1 MPDGK
6 GTQLPAPAPHSGS
19 PVSVFASDPANLEA
33 SWRRC
38 VDRYRFDPSAK
49 QRIVVLTSKELREHC
64 EPVEQTLSAAEEELD
79 YIGGPLSDV
88 GFIASVSNMAGLI
101 LHYRTD
107 PDSNVD
113 IERAGSLWGEG
124 IAGTNGVGTCIIERR
139 PTDVQG
145 TQHFFRDFAAL
156 SCTSAPILSPDSG
169 MIGVL
174 NFATANPDVD
184 PSTFRLASG
193 LVRRVAERLSNRL
206 FRMAFRDGIIL
217 SGRLGTQGP
226 VLFALDRDHF
236 VVGANHAARNW
247 LNWQDG
253 ALRPA
258 DLWSIF
264 DRDPDTLSRVAA
276 CGGTI
281 SLRRAGRDNLFA
293 IEAPSGIAPAPQRT
307 AKPSTATSTVR
318 TAVRPHATRTD
329 APPSVE
335 ECVGSTAAAQTQFR
349 LLKRVYGRGLPVLI
363 LGETGTGKDTLARA
377 LHQEGGRADRP
388 YVAFNC
394 AAVPETLIDSELFGY
409 SVGAFTGARREGS
422 PGRLIEADRGTLFLD
437 EIGDM
442 PLVLQTRLLRVLES
456 GEVSPL
462 GSGKTR
468 TIDVQIIAAT
478 NQNLKTRVA
487 EGLFREDLYY
497 RLAGVVIQLQPLRQR
512 EDFTQLAR
520 RMLDRVAGSEDVR
533 LSDEALAR
541 LARHRWPGNARE
553 LKFVLQRAA
562 QICEGGWIR
571 PEDLMLD
578 EQMPG
583 DGMARTSA
591 PAIADPAPQPATT
604 ARASIHAAE
613 RTAIADALARCAG
626 DVMKT
631 ADALKISRAT
641 LYRKMRQHSLR
652 PQRYVNYGDLH

>member
-6 GTQLPAPAPHSGS
+6 GAQLPAAAPRSGS
-19 PVSVFASDPANLEA
+19 AVDVFAGAPVNLEA

-38 VDRYRFDPSAK
+38 VDRYRFDPTSK
-49 QRIVVLTSKELREHC
+49 QRIVVLSSSELREHC
-64 EPVEQTLSAAEEELD
+64 EPFEQTLAAAEEELD

-145 TQHFFRDFAAL
+145 TQHFFRDFSAL
-156 SCTSAPILSPDSG
+156 SCTSAPILSPDSA
-169 MIGVL
+169 MVGVL

-217 SGRLGTQGP
+217 SGRSGTQGP
-226 VLFALDRDHF
+226 VLFALDREHF
-236 VVGANHAARNW
+236 IVGANHAARNW

-258 DLWSIF
+258 ELWTIF

-276 CGGTI
+276 SGGTI
-281 SLRRAGRDNLFA
+281 SLRRAGRDSLFA
-293 IEAPSGIAPAPQRT
+293 IETPSAFAPAPQRP
-307 AKPSTATSTVR
+307 ARQSPGAPSPAAPVKPAARSST
-318 TAVRPHATRTD
+318 HARAD
-329 APPSVE
+329 APPNVE
-335 ECVGSTAAAQTQFR
+335 ECVGSTATAQSQFK

-377 LHQEGGRADRP
+377 LHQEGGRAERA

-409 SVGAFTGARREGS
+409 GVGAFTGARREGS
-422 PGRLIEADRGTLFLD
+422 PGRLIEADGGTLFLD

-487 EGLFREDLYY
+487 QGLFREDLYY
-497 RLAGVVIQLQPLRQR
+497 RLAGVVIQLQPLRDR
-512 EDFTQLAR
+512 EDFAQLAQ
-520 RMLDRVAGSEDVR
+520 RMLDRVAGGEDVR

-578 EQMPG
+578 DEVPRG
-583 DGMARTSA
+583 PESVVPDCA
-591 PAIADPAPQPATT
+591 PRPAPT
-604 ARASIHAAE
+604 ARDSIHAAE
-613 RTAIADALARCAG
+613 RTAIADALAKCAG
-626 DVMKT
+626 DVVKT

-641 LYRKMRQHSLR
+641 LYRKMRQHNLR
-652 PQRYVNYGDLH
+652 PQRYVDYDLH